1 MVRKKIR
8 KQYHHQKQNWE
19 ITKRRKQETKGHRDI
34 FAHSD
39 ATTYDAIAYIKLII
53 SQKSDIVI
61 TYSGVNDLT
70 KDMNMMS
77 MAQKVA
83 AAVKEIDT
91 KGKLKLIFSG
101 VYC

>member
-1 MVRKKIR
+1 M
-8 KQYHHQKQNWE
+8 HNWLFHSETYGPGISE
-19 ITKRRKQETKGHRDI
+19 IAHVKVNT
-34 FAHSD
+34 HSD
-39 ATTYDAIAYIKLII
+39 PATYDVIAYIKLII
-53 SQKSDIVI
+53 SQKPDIVI

-70 KDMNMMS
+70 KDMTMMS

-83 AAVKEIDT
+83 VAVKEIDT

>member
-8 KQYHHQKQNWE
+8 KQYHHQKQKWE
-19 ITKRRKQETKGHRDI
+19 ITKRSKQETEGHRDI
-34 FAHSD
+34 FAYAD

-53 SQKSDIVI
+53 SQKPDIVI
-61 TYSGVNDLT
+61 IYSGVNDLT
-70 KDMNMMS
+70 KDMKLMS